1 MQSAL
6 AKASPE
12 GIDCFFDNV
21 GGPSSALIV
30 NNHMRNKG
38 RVVVVGVISEYN
50 YIGEDHKT
58 ARVPPITMSVLV
70 KVLRGQC
77 HKNLVLGGT
86 RLTLIK
92 AHF

>member
-1 MQSAL
+1 MNCLQVDLQSAL

-30 NNHMRNKG
+30 NNHMRSKG

-70 KVLRGQC
+70 KVGVSVT
-77 HKNLVLGGT
+77 KT
-86 RLTLIK
+86 
-92 AHF
+92 